1 MASKKTKRPAQAKK
15 VYMSASLITVGDNV
29 IRPGDIVSGLSD
41 ADEKMY
47 LDAGMIY
54 PLDRFTHEKED
65 TPENKD
71 TPENTDAPENT
82 DTPENTD
89 NVSENSVNTV
99 STEESEEDSKNVE
112 KKEAGEA

>member
-1 MASKKTKRPAQAKK
+1 MASKKTKKPAQAKK

-29 IRPGDIVSGLSD
+29 IRPGDIVSGLSE

-54 PLDRFTHEKED
+54 PLERFIHEKED
-65 TPENKD
+65 TPEN
-71 TPENTDAPENT
+71 T
-82 DTPENTD
+82 DTPENAED
-89 NVSENSVNTV
+89 VLEVSGNSVNA
-99 STEESEEDSKNVE
+99 EESEEDSKNVE

>member
-1 MASKKTKRPAQAKK
+1 MASKKTKKPAQAKK

-54 PLDRFTHEKED
+54 PLERFIHEKEVAPD
-65 TPENKD
+65 NIEVSEGQD
-71 TPENTDAPENT
+71 EAPENEE
-82 DTPENTD
+82 ENK
-89 NVSENSVNTV
+89 E
-99 STEESEEDSKNVE
+99 TEE
-112 KKEAGEA
+112 A

>member
-1 MASKKTKRPAQAKK
+1 MASKKTKKSEQAKR

-54 PLDRFTHEKED
+54 PLDRFIHEKED
-65 TPENKD
+65 TPENTD
-71 TPENTDAPENT
+71 TPEST

-99 STEESEEDSKNVE
+99 STEGSEEGPKNVE
-112 KKEAGEA
+112 EKKEEAGEA